1 MGGKGSLTV
10 ARIRGIPIRLHF
22 TFLLILPYLAYVI
35 AKTTPSLSRL
45 ARVDPADLALPPLL
59 LGLLLALGLFA
70 CVLLH
75 ELAHVF
81 VGLRGGAKVQ
91 GVTLMIVGGVSEI
104 TELPA
109 RPSFEAAMAVAG
121 PLASLGLGFASG
133 VGMWLIGPELADL
146 RFALTYL
153 AVMNLALAIFNLIPA
168 FPMDGGRILRAVL
181 AMVTNRVRAT
191 RIAAWVGQGFAVLF
205 FGTGLYTLN
214 WVLLLIGLLVIAGA
228 RAEFEMVKSGSAL
241 EGLVVAQA
249 MERFPPVVDA
259 DDSLGL
265 VLARME
271 RELRPTYF
279 VVERGALAGAILAA
293 DARRA
298 EAKLVYARARD
309 VMRADLPRLRP
320 DQDLVAAAREL
331 RGSGMTSL
339 PVVESGELVGAVSF
353 SSIAA
358 LVRATEA
365 AKAEEQRRMKVPRE
379 REAT

>member
-10 ARIRGIPIRLHF
+10 ARVRGIPIRLHF

-35 AKTTPSLSRL
+35 SKTTPSLSRL
-45 ARVDPADLALPPLL
+45 ARVDPGGLALHPLL
-59 LGLLLALGLFA
+59 LGLILALGLFA
-70 CVLLH
+70 CVLIH

-104 TELPA
+104 SEFPTRPA
-109 RPSFEAAMAVAG
+109 FEAAMAVAG
-121 PLASLGLGFASG
+121 PLTSLALGVLCGAGIGL
-133 VGMWLIGPELADL
+133 VGPEQMPDL

-153 AVMNLALAIFNLIPA
+153 AVMNLALALFNLIPA

-181 AMVTNRVRAT
+181 ALVTNRVRAT
-191 RIAAWVGQGFAVLF
+191 RIASWVGQGFAVLF
-205 FGTGLYTLN
+205 FGAGLYTLN

-228 RAEFEMVKSGSAL
+228 RTEFEMVKSGSAL

-249 MERFPPVVDA
+249 MERFAPTVEA
-259 DDSLGL
+259 DDSLGQ
-265 VLARME
+265 VLSRME

-279 VVERGALAGAILAA
+279 VLERGALVGAILAT
-293 DARRA
+293 DARKA
-298 EAKLVYARARD
+298 DENLVHARARD
-309 VMRADLPRLRP
+309 VMRTDLPRLRP
-320 DQDLVAAAREL
+320 DQDLASAAREL
-331 RGSGMTSL
+331 RASSMTSL
-339 PVVESGELVGAVSF
+339 PVVENGELVGAVSF
-353 SSIAA
+353 STIAA

-365 AKAEEQRRMKVPRE
+365 SKAAERHPKIPRE

>member
-10 ARIRGIPIRLHF
+10 ARVRGIPIRLHF

-35 AKTTPSLSRL
+35 SRTTPSLSRL
-45 ARVDPADLALPPLL
+45 ARVDPEGLVLPPLL

-104 TELPA
+104 TEFPTKPA
-109 RPSFEAAMAVAG
+109 FEAAMAVAG
-121 PLASLGLGFASG
+121 PLVSLALGVACG
-133 VGMWLIGPELADL
+133 VGMRLVGPEMADL

-153 AVMNLALAIFNLIPA
+153 AVMNIALALFNLIPA

-191 RIAAWVGQGFAVLF
+191 RIASWVGQGFAVLF
-205 FGTGLYTLN
+205 FGAGLYTLN

-228 RAEFEMVKSGSAL
+228 RTEFEMVKSGSAL

-249 MERFPPVVDA
+249 MERFPPSVDA
-259 DDSLGL
+259 EDSLGL
-265 VLARME
+265 VLSRME

-279 VVERGALAGAILAA
+279 VVEHGALVGAIVAA
-293 DARRA
+293 DARKA
-298 EAKLVYARARD
+298 DENLAFARARD
-309 VMRADLPRLRP
+309 VMRPDVPQLRP
-320 DQDLVAAAREL
+320 DQDLATAAREL

-339 PVVESGELVGAVSF
+339 PVVEHGELVGAVSF
-353 SSIAA
+353 STIAA
-358 LVRATEA
+358 LIRATESTRLA
-365 AKAEEQRRMKVPRE
+365 ARRAKVPRE